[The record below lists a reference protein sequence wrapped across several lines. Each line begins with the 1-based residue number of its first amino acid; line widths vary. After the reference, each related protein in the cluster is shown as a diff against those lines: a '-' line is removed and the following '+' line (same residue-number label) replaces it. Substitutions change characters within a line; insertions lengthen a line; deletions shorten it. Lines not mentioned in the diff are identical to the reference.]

1 MHCLMASC
9 ALCSPLTGRSSA
21 KLRRSPFT
29 EYCRAGNVT
38 FLPPSRRSH
47 TAKPISFI
55 PLSGPASA
63 SKTTSASASFPT
75 GEPCSLG
82 MIFTDTSS
90 PLDLDMVVLQ
100 DCRGPETDGSGWF
113 ARVLRTPANRG
124 ETHGPEGECVV
135 TGFVINTTSRD
146 NSQVRKMISRKLRY
160 KLTHESTR
168 ASLRS
173 GDRQEA

>member
-1 MHCLMASC
+1 MSSC
-9 ALCSPLTGRSSA
+9 APCSPLAGRSSA
-21 KLRRSPFT
+21 KLRRSPFP
-29 EYCRAGNVT
+29 EYCRAGNVP

-47 TAKPISFI
+47 TAKPTSFI

-63 SKTTSASASFPT
+63 SKTTSASASFPA

-135 TGFVINTTSRD
+135 TGFVINTTLCLKVNPSCKIQPYVD
-146 NSQVRKMISRKLRY
+146 
-160 KLTHESTR
+160 T
-168 ASLRS
+168 SLRMS
-173 GDRQEA
+173 PPA

>member
-1 MHCLMASC
+1 MHCLIASS
-9 ALCSPLTGRSSA
+9 ALCSPLAGRSRA
-21 KLRRSPFT
+21 KRGRSPFT

-38 FLPPSRRSH
+38 FFPPSRRSH
-47 TAKPISFI
+47 TAKPISFN

-63 SKTTSASASFPT
+63 SKTTSASASFP
-75 GEPCSLG
+75 GGLPCSFG

-135 TGFVINTTSRD
+135 TGFVINTTGPHKC
-146 NSQVRKMISRKLRY
+146 Q
-160 KLTHESTR
+160 
-168 ASLRS
+168 
-173 GDRQEA
+173 

>member
-1 MHCLMASC
+1 MHCLIDSC
-9 ALCSPLTGRSSA
+9 ALGSPLVGRNSA

-47 TAKPISFI
+47 TAKPMSFI

-63 SKTTSASASFPT
+63 SKTTSASASFPARV
-75 GEPCSLG
+75 PCALG

-90 PLDLDMVVLQ
+90 PLDSHMVLLQ

-113 ARVLRTPANRG
+113 RAGRDDAG
-124 ETHGPEGECVV
+124 EQG
-135 TGFVINTTSRD
+135 
-146 NSQVRKMISRKLRY
+146 
-160 KLTHESTR
+160 
-168 ASLRS
+168 
-173 GDRQEA
+173 

>member
-1 MHCLMASC
+1 MHCLIASC
-9 ALCSPLTGRSSA
+9 ALCSPLAGRSSE

-38 FLPPSRRSH
+38 FFPPSRRSH
-47 TAKPISFI
+47 TAKPLSFI

-63 SKTTSASASFPT
+63 SKTTSASASFPA

-90 PLDLDMVVLQ
+90 PFDLDMVVLQ

-135 TGFVINTTSRD
+135 TGSFINTTC
-146 NSQVRKMISRKLRY
+146 RY
-160 KLTHESTR
+160 KCQVIWRCIPHFVYELTHESHSSR
-168 ASLRS
+168 LP
-173 GDRQEA
+173 